1 MPHIGVMKEEIS
13 SILDDVP
20 PGIFIDSTYGYGSHF
35 DTIIKHS
42 QLTAIGFDRDLEAV
56 DNSDPSHEVIN
67 LNFSMI
73 SDYVNN
79 NSLSPI
85 SGILYDLGV
94 SSHQIDSP
102 NRGFSFSIDSNL
114 DMRMNQKDELTAEK
128 VLNTFSYENLYSIFN
143 EFGEERYS
151 KSIAKKIVEN
161 RPINKTIQL
170 SNIIRNSVPKQ
181 NPIFIEKSVRRIFQA
196 LRIYIN
202 DELNELKDSL
212 LKVKD
217 LIQKNGVIICISYHS
232 LEDRIIKNFMKDLTL
247 GCICDPSI
255 AICVC
260 NNIQNFEYPKRKKY
274 YPNKEEINSN
284 SRANSAT
291 LRYVRK
297 I

>member
-1 MPHIGVMKEEIS
+1 MKEEIS

-42 QLTAIGFDRDLEAV
+42 QLTAIGFDRDQEAV
-56 DNSDPSHEVIN
+56 DNSDSSHEVIN

-94 SSHQIDSP
+94 SSHQIDTP

-128 VLNTFSYENLYSIFN
+128 VLNTFSYDNLYSIFS

-151 KSIAKKIVEN
+151 KSIAKKIIEN
-161 RPINKTIQL
+161 RPINKTIEL

-181 NPIFIEKSVRRIFQA
+181 NPIFIEKSIRRIFQA

>member
-1 MPHIGVMKEEIS
+1 MPHNGVMKEEIS

-35 DTIIKHS
+35 DTIMKHS

-94 SSHQIDSP
+94 SSHQIDTP

>member
-94 SSHQIDSP
+94 SSHQIDTP

-114 DMRMNQKDELTAEK
+114 DMRMNQEDELTAEK
-128 VLNTFSYENLYSIFN
+128 VLNTFSYENLYSIFS

-151 KSIAKKIVEN
+151 KSIAKKIIEN
-161 RPINKTIQL
+161 RPINKTIEL

-181 NPIFIEKSVRRIFQA
+181 NPIFIEKSIRRIFQA

>member
-35 DTIIKHS
+35 DTIMKHS

-94 SSHQIDSP
+94 SSHQIDTP

-143 EFGEERYS
+143 EYGEERYS
-151 KSIAKKIVEN
+151 KSIAKKIIEN
-161 RPINKTIQL
+161 RPINKTIEL

-181 NPIFIEKSVRRIFQA
+181 NPIFIEKSIRRIFQA

-202 DELNELKDSL
+202 DELNELRDSL

-274 YPNKEEINSN
+274 YPNKDEINSN

>member
-85 SGILYDLGV
+85 SGVLYDLGV
-94 SSHQIDSP
+94 SSHQIDTP

-151 KSIAKKIVEN
+151 NNIAQKIIEN

>member
-35 DTIIKHS
+35 DTIMKHS

-94 SSHQIDSP
+94 SSHQIDTP

-128 VLNTFSYENLYSIFN
+128 VLNTFSYENLHSIFS

-151 KSIAKKIVEN
+151 KSIAKKIIEN
-161 RPINKTIQL
+161 RPINKTIEL

-181 NPIFIEKSVRRIFQA
+181 NPIFIEKSIRRIFQA

-217 LIQKNGVIICISYHS
+217 LIAKNGVIICISYHS

-274 YPNKEEINSN
+274 YPNKDEINSN

>member
-1 MPHIGVMKEEIS
+1 MPHNGVMKEEIS

-94 SSHQIDSP
+94 SSHQIDTP

-151 KSIAKKIVEN
+151 KSIAKKIIEN
-161 RPINKTIQL
+161 RPINKTIEL

-181 NPIFIEKSVRRIFQA
+181 NPIFIEKSIRRIFQA

>member
-35 DTIIKHS
+35 ETIMKHS

-56 DNSDPSHEVIN
+56 DNSDPSHKVIN

-94 SSHQIDSP
+94 SSHQIDTP

-128 VLNTFSYENLYSIFN
+128 VLNTFSYENLFSIFS

-151 KSIAKKIVEN
+151 KSIAKKIIEN
-161 RPINKTIQL
+161 RPINKTIEL

-181 NPIFIEKSVRRIFQA
+181 NPIFIEKSIRRIFQA

-274 YPNKEEINSN
+274 YPNKDEINSN

>member
-35 DTIIKHS
+35 DTIMKHS

-79 NSLSPI
+79 HSLSPI

-94 SSHQIDSP
+94 SSHQIDTP

-114 DMRMNQKDELTAEK
+114 DMRMNQKDKLTAEK
-128 VLNTFSYENLYSIFN
+128 VLNTFSYENLHSIFS

-151 KSIAKKIVEN
+151 KSIAKKIIEN
-161 RPINKTIQL
+161 RPINKTIEL

-181 NPIFIEKSVRRIFQA
+181 NPIFIEKSIRRIFQA

-274 YPNKEEINSN
+274 YPNKDEINSN

>member
-20 PGIFIDSTYGYGSHF
+20 PGIFIDSTYGFGSHF

-94 SSHQIDSP
+94 SSHQIDTP

-114 DMRMNQKDELTAEK
+114 DMRMNQKDELTAKK
-128 VLNTFSYENLYSIFN
+128 VLNTFSYENLHSIFS

-151 KSIAKKIVEN
+151 KSIAKKIIEN
-161 RPINKTIQL
+161 RPINKTIEL

-181 NPIFIEKSVRRIFQA
+181 NPIFIEKSIRRIFQA

-202 DELNELKDSL
+202 DELNELRDSL

-274 YPNKEEINSN
+274 YPNKDEINSN

>member
-1 MPHIGVMKEEIS
+1 MPHNGVMKEEIS

-35 DTIIKHS
+35 DTIMKHS
-42 QLTAIGFDRDLEAV
+42 QLTAIGFDRDIEAV

-94 SSHQIDSP
+94 SSHQIDTP

-128 VLNTFSYENLYSIFN
+128 VLNTFSYENLHSIFS

-151 KSIAKKIVEN
+151 KSIAKKIIEN
-161 RPINKTIQL
+161 RPINKTIEL

-181 NPIFIEKSVRRIFQA
+181 NPIFIEKSIRRIFQA

-212 LKVKD
+212 FKVKD

>member
-94 SSHQIDSP
+94 SSHQIDTP

-151 KSIAKKIVEN
+151 KSIAKKIIEN

-212 LKVKD
+212 FKVKD

-291 LRYVRK
+291 LRYIRK

>member
-1 MPHIGVMKEEIS
+1 MPHNGVMKEEIS

-35 DTIIKHS
+35 DTIMKHS

-94 SSHQIDSP
+94 SSHQIDTP

-128 VLNTFSYENLYSIFN
+128 VLNTFSYENLHSIFS

-151 KSIAKKIVEN
+151 KSIAKKIIEN

-181 NPIFIEKSVRRIFQA
+181 NPIFIEKSIRRIFQA

-274 YPNKEEINSN
+274 YPNIEEINSN

>member
-94 SSHQIDSP
+94 SSHQIDTP

-128 VLNTFSYENLYSIFN
+128 VLNTFSYENLYSIFS

-151 KSIAKKIVEN
+151 KSIAKKIIEN
-161 RPINKTIQL
+161 RPINKTIEL

-181 NPIFIEKSVRRIFQA
+181 NPIFIEKSIRRIFQA

-274 YPNKEEINSN
+274 YPNKDEINSN

>member
-42 QLTAIGFDRDLEAV
+42 QLTAIGFDRDLEAI

-94 SSHQIDSP
+94 SSHQIDTPS
-102 NRGFSFSIDSNL
+102 RGFSFSLDSNL

-143 EFGEERYS
+143 EFGDERYS
-151 KSIAKKIVEN
+151 KSIAKKIIEN

>member
-1 MPHIGVMKEEIS
+1 MPHIGVMKKEIS

-35 DTIIKHS
+35 DTIMKHS

-94 SSHQIDSP
+94 SSHQIDTP

-128 VLNTFSYENLYSIFN
+128 VLNTFSYKKLYSIFN

-151 KSIAKKIVEN
+151 KSIAKKIIEN
-161 RPINKTIQL
+161 RPINKTIEL

-181 NPIFIEKSVRRIFQA
+181 NPIFIEKSIRRIFQA

-274 YPNKEEINSN
+274 YPNKDEINSN

>member
-35 DTIIKHS
+35 DTIMKHS
-42 QLTAIGFDRDLEAV
+42 QLRAIGFDRDLEAV
-56 DNSDPSHEVIN
+56 DHSDPSHEVIN

-94 SSHQIDSP
+94 SSHQIDTP

-128 VLNTFSYENLYSIFN
+128 VLNTFSYENLHSIFS

-151 KSIAKKIVEN
+151 KSIAKKIIEN
-161 RPINKTIQL
+161 RPINKTIEL

-181 NPIFIEKSVRRIFQA
+181 NPIFIEKSIRRIFQA

-202 DELNELKDSL
+202 DELNELKHSL

-217 LIQKNGVIICISYHS
+217 LIQKDGVIICISYHS

-274 YPNKEEINSN
+274 YPNKDEINSN

>member
-35 DTIIKHS
+35 DTIMKHS

-94 SSHQIDSP
+94 SSHQIDTP

-128 VLNTFSYENLYSIFN
+128 VLNTFSYENLYSIFS

-151 KSIAKKIVEN
+151 KSIAKKIIEN
-161 RPINKTIQL
+161 RPINKTIEL

-181 NPIFIEKSVRRIFQA
+181 NPIFIEKSIRRIFQA

-202 DELNELKDSL
+202 DELNELRDSL

-274 YPNKEEINSN
+274 YPNKDEINSN

>member
-94 SSHQIDSP
+94 SSHQIDTP

-128 VLNTFSYENLYSIFN
+128 VLNTFSYENLHSIFS
-143 EFGEERYS
+143 EYGEERYS
-151 KSIAKKIVEN
+151 KSIAKKIIEN
-161 RPINKTIQL
+161 RPINKTSEL

-181 NPIFIEKSVRRIFQA
+181 NPIFIEKSIRRIFQA

-274 YPNKEEINSN
+274 YPNIEEISSN

>member
-35 DTIIKHS
+35 DTIMKHS

-94 SSHQIDSP
+94 SSHQIDTP

-128 VLNTFSYENLYSIFN
+128 VLNTFSYENLHSIFS
-143 EFGEERYS
+143 EYGEERYS
-151 KSIAKKIVEN
+151 KSIAKKIIEN
-161 RPINKTIQL
+161 RPINKTIEL

-181 NPIFIEKSVRRIFQA
+181 NPIFIEKSIRRIFQA

-202 DELNELKDSL
+202 DELNELRDSL

-274 YPNKEEINSN
+274 YPNKDEINSN

>member
-1 MPHIGVMKEEIS
+1 MKEEIS

-35 DTIIKHS
+35 DTIMKHS

-67 LNFSMI
+67 LNFSMV

-94 SSHQIDSP
+94 SSHQIDTP

-128 VLNTFSYENLYSIFN
+128 VVNTFSYENLYSIFN

-151 KSIAKKIVEN
+151 KNIAKKIIEN
-161 RPINKTIQL
+161 RPINKTIEL

-181 NPIFIEKSVRRIFQA
+181 NPIFIEKSIRRIFQA

-260 NNIQNFEYPKRKKY
+260 KNIQNFEYPKRKKY
-274 YPNKEEINSN
+274 YPNKDEIKSN

>member
-35 DTIIKHS
+35 DTIMKHS

-56 DNSDPSHEVIN
+56 DNSDPSHEVVN

-128 VLNTFSYENLYSIFN
+128 VLNTFSYENLYSIFS

-151 KSIAKKIVEN
+151 KSIAKKIIEN
-161 RPINKTIQL
+161 RPINKTIEL

-181 NPIFIEKSVRRIFQA
+181 NPIFIEKSIRRIFQA

-260 NNIQNFEYPKRKKY
+260 NNIQNFEYPNRKKY
-274 YPNKEEINSN
+274 YPNKDEINSN

>member
-35 DTIIKHS
+35 DTIMKHS

-94 SSHQIDSP
+94 SSHQIDTP

-128 VLNTFSYENLYSIFN
+128 VLNTFSYENLYSIFS

-151 KSIAKKIVEN
+151 KSIAKKIIEN
-161 RPINKTIQL
+161 RPINKTIEL

-181 NPIFIEKSVRRIFQA
+181 NPIFIEKSIRRIFQA

-274 YPNKEEINSN
+274 YPNKDEINSN

>member
-35 DTIIKHS
+35 DTIMKHS

-94 SSHQIDSP
+94 SSHQIDTP

-151 KSIAKKIVEN
+151 KSIAKKIIEN

-181 NPIFIEKSVRRIFQA
+181 NPIFIEKSIRRIFQA

>member
-94 SSHQIDSP
+94 SSHQIDTP

-128 VLNTFSYENLYSIFN
+128 VLNTFSYENLHSIFS

-151 KSIAKKIVEN
+151 KSIAKKIIEN
-161 RPINKTIQL
+161 RPINKTIEL

-181 NPIFIEKSVRRIFQA
+181 NPIFIEKSIRRIFQA

-260 NNIQNFEYPKRKKY
+260 NNIKNFEYPKRKKY
-274 YPNKEEINSN
+274 YPNKDEINSN

-291 LRYVRK
+291 LRYIRK

>member
-35 DTIIKHS
+35 DTIMKHS

-128 VLNTFSYENLYSIFN
+128 VLNTFSYENLYSIFS

-151 KSIAKKIVEN
+151 KSIAKKIIEN
-161 RPINKTIQL
+161 RPINKTIEL

-181 NPIFIEKSVRRIFQA
+181 NPIFIEKSIRRIFQA

-274 YPNKEEINSN
+274 YPNKDEINSN

>member
-1 MPHIGVMKEEIS
+1 MPHNGVMKEEIS

-35 DTIIKHS
+35 DTILNHS

-56 DNSDPSHEVIN
+56 DNSDPSHKVIN

-73 SDYVNN
+73 GDYVNN

-94 SSHQIDSP
+94 SSHQIDTP

-128 VLNTFSYENLYSIFN
+128 ILNTFSYENLYSIFN

-151 KSIAKKIVEN
+151 KRIAKKIIEN
-161 RPINKTIQL
+161 RPINRTIEL
-170 SNIIRNSVPKQ
+170 SNIVRNAVPKQ
-181 NPIFIEKSVRRIFQA
+181 NPIFIEKSIRRIFQA

-255 AICVC
+255 TICVC

-274 YPNKEEINSN
+274 YPNKDEINSN

>member
-1 MPHIGVMKEEIS
+1 MPHNGVMKEEIS

-20 PGIFIDSTYGYGSHF
+20 TGIFIDSTYGYGSHF
-35 DTIIKHS
+35 DIILQHK
-42 QLTAIGFDRDLEAV
+42 QLKAIGFDRDQEAV
-56 DNSDPSHEVIN
+56 DSSDPSHEVIN

-79 NSLSPI
+79 NSLTPI

-94 SSHQIDSP
+94 SSHQIDTSY
-102 NRGFSFSIDSNL
+102 RGFSFLLDSNL
-114 DMRMNQKDELTAEK
+114 DMRMNQKDELTAKK

-151 KSIAKKIVEN
+151 KSIAKKIIEN
-161 RPINKTIQL
+161 RPINKTSEL
-170 SNIIRNSVPKQ
+170 TNIIKNSVPKQ
-181 NPIFIEKSVRRIFQA
+181 NPIFIEKSIRRIFQA

-217 LIQKNGVIICISYHS
+217 LIQNNGVIICISYHS

-274 YPNKEEINSN
+274 YPNKDEINSN

>member
-35 DTIIKHS
+35 DTIMKHS

-94 SSHQIDSP
+94 SSHQIDTP

-128 VLNTFSYENLYSIFN
+128 VLNTFSYENLHSIFS
-143 EFGEERYS
+143 EYGEERYS
-151 KSIAKKIVEN
+151 KSIAKKIIEN
-161 RPINKTIQL
+161 RPINKTIEL

-181 NPIFIEKSVRRIFQA
+181 NPIFIEKSIRRIFQA

-274 YPNKEEINSN
+274 YPNKDEINSN

>member
-35 DTIIKHS
+35 DTIMKHS

-94 SSHQIDSP
+94 SSHQIDTP

-128 VLNTFSYENLYSIFN
+128 VLNTFSYENLYSIFS

-151 KSIAKKIVEN
+151 KSIAKKIIEN
-161 RPINKTIQL
+161 RPINKTIEL

-274 YPNKEEINSN
+274 YPNKDEINSN

>member
-35 DTIIKHS
+35 DTIMKHS

-94 SSHQIDSP
+94 SSHQIDTP

-128 VLNTFSYENLYSIFN
+128 VLNTFSYENLHSIFS

-151 KSIAKKIVEN
+151 KSIAKKIIEN
-161 RPINKTIQL
+161 RPINKTIEL

-181 NPIFIEKSVRRIFQA
+181 NPIFIEKSIRRIFQA

-274 YPNKEEINSN
+274 YPNKDEINSN

>member
-35 DTIIKHS
+35 DTIMKHS

-94 SSHQIDSP
+94 SSHQIDTP

-151 KSIAKKIVEN
+151 KSIAKKIIEN
-161 RPINKTIQL
+161 RPINKTIEL

-181 NPIFIEKSVRRIFQA
+181 NPIFIEKSIRRIFQA

-274 YPNKEEINSN
+274 YPNKDEINSN

>member
-35 DTIIKHS
+35 DTIVKHS

-73 SDYVNN
+73 SNYVNN

-94 SSHQIDSP
+94 SSHQIDTP

-128 VLNTFSYENLYSIFN
+128 VLNTFSYENLYTIFN

-151 KSIAKKIVEN
+151 KNIAKKIIEN
-161 RPINKTIQL
+161 RPINKTIEL

-181 NPIFIEKSVRRIFQA
+181 NPIFIEKSIRRIFQA

-260 NNIQNFEYPKRKKY
+260 NNIQNFEFPKRKKY
-274 YPNKEEINSN
+274 YPNNEEINSN

>member
-35 DTIIKHS
+35 DTIMKHS

-79 NSLSPI
+79 HSLSPI

-94 SSHQIDSP
+94 SSHQIDTPS
-102 NRGFSFSIDSNL
+102 RGFSFSLDSNL

-128 VLNTFSYENLYSIFN
+128 VLNTFSYENLYTIFN

-151 KSIAKKIVEN
+151 KSIAKKIIEN
-161 RPINKTIQL
+161 RPVNKTSEL

>member
-35 DTIIKHS
+35 DTIMKHS
-42 QLTAIGFDRDLEAV
+42 QLTPIGFDRDLEAV

-94 SSHQIDSP
+94 SSHQIDTP

-128 VLNTFSYENLYSIFN
+128 VLNTFSYENLHSIFS

-151 KSIAKKIVEN
+151 KSIAKKIIEN

-212 LKVKD
+212 FKVKD

>member
-35 DTIIKHS
+35 ETILKHS
-42 QLTAIGFDRDLEAV
+42 QLTAIGFDRDLEAI

-151 KSIAKKIVEN
+151 KSIAKKIIEN

-284 SRANSAT
+284 TRANSAK

>member
-1 MPHIGVMKEEIS
+1 MPHNGVMKEEIS

-35 DTIIKHS
+35 DTIMKHS

-94 SSHQIDSP
+94 SSHQIDTP

-151 KSIAKKIVEN
+151 KSIAKKIIEN

-212 LKVKD
+212 FKVKD